1 LAEFEPAELVPLP
14 SGKKAILRKP
24 RPEYFVRVRKGLPQS
39 VAARVQNAPASESTD
54 EELIALAKFWVRVW
68 KDVFVNPRLAE
79 NPGEGEIDP
88 RWLQPEDAEFIM
100 RWTVG
105 EVASDGSDL
114 AAFRDRQTGASPASV
129 RPGPDVSG
137 NAPQPISA

>member
-1 LAEFEPAELVPLP
+1 MRLP

-24 RPEYFVRVRKGLPQS
+24 SPLYFVRVRKGLPQS
-39 VAARVQNAPASESTD
+39 VAARVQDAASSESTD

-88 RWLQPEDAEFIM
+88 RWLRPEDAEFIM
-100 RWTVG
+100 RWAVG
-105 EVASDGSDL
+105 EVASNGSDL
-114 AAFRDRQTGASPASV
+114 AAFRDREAGADLDSV
-129 RPGPDVSG
+129 CDLARTFPGTPPLS
-137 NAPQPISA
+137 ISS